1 MRVSPAPPVETKAR
15 DNQVARGMALMV
27 VAMLTLPLMDGMAK
41 LLTLE
46 YDVSAGQTTFGRF
59 LVQSILL
66 GAIIAAMHGVRA
78 LIPSQLLLNLLRGAL
93 MSMAVMLFFA
103 TLRYM
108 PVADALAVFFLEPF
122 ILTILSVIVLKEKVG
137 WRRGLAVVIGF
148 AGAMLIVQPSYAV
161 FGPVS
166 LMPIGTAFLFA
177 TYLILTRIMASK
189 DRPITMQFAS
199 GVGGVITLFVVVA
212 LATLFDFKDFSS
224 PGIPEFG
231 IRWALI
237 FAIGALASFGH
248 LVIVMAFRLASA
260 SILAPFQ
267 YLEIVT
273 GTLIGYYLFGD
284 FPDAW
289 KWLGIFII
297 IASGIYLFLRER
309 RAAATAPAT
318 ATAAEPS

>member
-1 MRVSPAPPVETKAR
+1 MKVAPAIPETEPNEAP
-15 DNQVARGMALMV
+15 QSTVAKGMVLMII
-27 VAMLTLPLMDGMAK
+27 AMLMLPIMDGIAK

-59 LVQSILL
+59 LVQASLL
-66 GAIIAAMHGVRA
+66 GPIIVVIYGARA

-93 MSMAVMLFFA
+93 MSLAVMLFFA

-108 PVADALAVFFLEPF
+108 PVADALAVFFTEPF
-122 ILTILSVIVLKEKVG
+122 ILTILSVIILKEKVG
-137 WRRGLAVVIGF
+137 WRRRVAVVIGF

-177 TYLILTRIMASK
+177 TYLILTRQMASK
-189 DRPITMQFAS
+189 DNALTMQFAS
-199 GVGGVITLFVVVA
+199 GIGGVLTLFVVVG
-212 LATLFDFKDFSS
+212 LATIFDFRDFSS
-224 PGIPEFG
+224 PEMPEFG

-237 FAIGALASFGH
+237 FAIGALATIGH
-248 LVIVMAFRLASA
+248 LLVVMAFRLASA

-273 GTLIGYYLFGD
+273 GTLIGYWLFGD
-284 FPDAW
+284 FPDAL
-289 KWLGIFII
+289 KWLGIAII
-297 IASGIYLFLRER
+297 IGSGIYLFLRER
-309 RAAATAPAT
+309 AVAVAAD
-318 ATAAEPS
+318 